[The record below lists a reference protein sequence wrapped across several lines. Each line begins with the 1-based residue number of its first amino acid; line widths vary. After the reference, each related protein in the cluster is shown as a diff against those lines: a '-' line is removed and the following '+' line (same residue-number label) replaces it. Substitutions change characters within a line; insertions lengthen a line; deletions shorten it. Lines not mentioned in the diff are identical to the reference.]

1 MASQRV
7 LERIVDTLENY
18 RKWLLLGYSPRT
30 ASTYLKIVRSYLAF
44 YGDVPPIL
52 DPMEEVQLVLEF
64 IESYG
69 STPRSKQV
77 AAYAIKNF
85 YEFLGYPDIAS
96 RIPGPRGTGWTPSTI
111 PVEYNELRR
120 IIAGMPKIRDRAIL
134 CVAYELALRI
144 GEVTLLKRSEFNP
157 HTCELIVH
165 RLKRPKGVPSIEPP
179 MKLPPY
185 CCQALVEYLKTRSDG
200 CDCLF
205 ASELRDG
212 VKPISSETVRRT
224 FKRLARLLGDESLRF
239 HQLRH
244 TRLTEL
250 AEKTGDV
257 IALAKFAGHRNPQST
272 LIYIH
277 LGGVRAQRRLE
288 GERVG

>member
-1 MASQRV
+1 LRQET
-7 LERIVDTLENY
+7 LERIVDVLGRYRRWLE
-18 RKWLLLGYSPRT
+18 LGFSPRT
-30 ASTYLKIVRSYLAF
+30 ASTYYKIVREYLAF

-52 DPMEEVQLVLEF
+52 EPMEEVEVALEF
-64 IESYG
+64 IENYG
-69 STPRSKQV
+69 QSPRSKQV

-96 RIPGPRGTGWTPSTI
+96 RIPGPRGVGWTPETI
-111 PVEYNELRR
+111 PVGYDELRKT
-120 IIAGMPKIRDRAIL
+120 IMMLPKARDRAIL

-144 GEVTLLKRSEFNP
+144 SEVTLLKRTQFNP
-157 HTCELIVH
+157 NTCMIVVY
-165 RLKRPKGVPSIEPP
+165 RIKRPKGVPSMEQP

-185 CCQALVEYLKTRSDG
+185 CCEAVKEYLSTRDDD

-205 ASELRDG
+205 ASILKDG
-212 VKPISSETVRRT
+212 VKPLSTEMIRRT

-250 AEKTGDV
+250 AEQTGDV

-277 LGGVRAQRRLE
+277 LGGVKAQKRLE
-288 GERVG
+288 GGSSG